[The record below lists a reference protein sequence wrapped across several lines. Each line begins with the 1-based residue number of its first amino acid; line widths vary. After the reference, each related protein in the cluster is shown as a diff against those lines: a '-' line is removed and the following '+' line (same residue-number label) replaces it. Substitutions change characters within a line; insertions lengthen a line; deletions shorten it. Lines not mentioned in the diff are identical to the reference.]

1 MNEDFLRLRHV
12 LSAHYAEGEARAI
25 AFLVFDEAFGI
36 SRTDIY
42 ADKVRQFSLDERQQ
56 YVNICQRLQQGEP
69 VQYVLGSA
77 DFCGHRFGV
86 APGVLIPRPETE
98 KLVAWAVDEVTRLRA
113 ELPAGTVLRVLDAG
127 TGSGCIAVSPKLACP
142 DVEVEAWDLSAEA
155 LHIASEN
162 ARCLGAEVHFVQHD
176 LLMPWPAEAA
186 FHLVVSNPPLHL
198 SARTCRNGGACA
210 ASRTRQ
216 RSVRARCRPIAILSR
231 LGSFGCGGCLAS
243 RGVLLVEIN
252 RAYGAETARLF
263 ADEGLLRT
271 EVRPDAFGND
281 RMVGGYLNQ

>member
-1 MNEDFLRLRHV
+1 MNEDFLRLRQV
-12 LSAHYAEGEARAI
+12 LSAHYAEGEARSI

-98 KLVAWAVDEVTRLRA
+98 ELVAWAVDEVTRLRA

-127 TGSGCIAVSPKLACP
+127 TGSGCIAVSLKLACP

-162 ARCLGAEVHFVQHD
+162 ARCLGAEVHFAQHD

-186 FHLVVSNPPLHL
+186 FHLVVSNPPYICQRERAEMEAHVLLHEPD
-198 SARTCRNGGACA
+198 SALFVPDADPLLFYRALARSAAGGVLLPGGA
-210 ASRTRQ
+210 
-216 RSVRARCRPIAILSR
+216 
-231 LGSFGCGGCLAS
+231 
-243 RGVLLVEIN
+243 LLVEIN

-271 EVRPDAFGND
+271 EVRLDAFGND